1 MDIEPFV
8 GDGSNPRENPHNF
21 LRKWQLSLTKLKKDA
36 EDKEKV
42 SSFQLY
48 CSVGS
53 AADEWFDELTL
64 EQKSSMASF
73 IAAFEKRW
81 PKVKAAK
88 KTRAEYE
95 VELLGHKLAEEDVGK
110 KVELYGQEVFTHM
123 AWAEKIRELVQ
134 GAGVDITT
142 SSIYLGQV
150 RQNIPDALQDELKGE
165 YANWEGYLTAVKG
178 LSADTVTRISRR
190 LQEARTEKQ
199 SIANQLAE
207 LQRMRIPQLPASPTA
222 PLRRAM
228 ANTSISDIRPPRFPS
243 GQGGGAQNI
252 LYQRVPGQTAN
263 TFSSLPALSE
273 KELTDLR
280 TRIDSIPQQPDTPA
294 GQTAYKA
301 QITAWEQQH
310 GTNTRVDHTKPYPL
324 TPGTAPTCSGEC
336 FKCGAHGHIGPLC
349 AINRHKAFVRHSG
362 IKVTGML
369 IVADEG

>member
-1 MDIEPFV
+1 
-8 GDGSNPRENPHNF
+8 NF

-36 EDKEKV
+36 DDKEKV
-42 SSFQLY
+42 STFQLY

-53 AADEWFDELTL
+53 AADEWFDELTA

-73 IAAFEKRW
+73 ITAFEARW

-95 VELLGHKLAEEDVGK
+95 VELLGHKLAEEEVGK

-123 AWAEKIRELVQ
+123 AWAEKVRELVQ

-150 RQNIPDALQDELKGE
+150 RQNMPDALQDELKGE
-165 YANWEGYLTAVKG
+165 YASWEEYFKAVKG
-178 LSADTVTRISRR
+178 LSADIVTCISRR
-190 LQEARTEKQ
+190 LNEARAEKQ
-199 SIANQLAE
+199 AIMNQLAE
-207 LQRMRIPQLPASPTA
+207 LQRMQIPQLPASPTA

-228 ANTSISDIRPPRFPS
+228 ANTSIGDIPPPRFLAGS
-243 GQGGGAQNI
+243 QNTV
-252 LYQRVPGQTAN
+252 YRRVPGQTTN
-263 TFSSLPALSE
+263 TISSLPALSE

-280 TRIDSIPQQPDTPA
+280 ARLDTIPQQPDTLT

-301 QITAWEQQH
+301 QIAAWEQRH
-310 GTNTRVDHTKPYPL
+310 GVGTRVDHTKPYPL

-336 FKCGAHGHIGPLC
+336 FKCGAHGH
-349 AINRHKAFVRHSG
+349 
-362 IKVTGML
+362 
-369 IVADEG
+369 